1 MIHMQPILPKTP
13 TCLPPTTTVRFHFYH
28 LLHASLMT
36 AASCLPA
43 GFVRQPQG
51 HGGGALLL
59 GGDHLQSSG
68 GNPYIPDNNQYFPVQ
83 HSGALKFLVDSPP
96 QVQLL
101 TGSVSAP

>member
-1 MIHMQPILPKTP
+1 M
-13 TCLPPTTTVRFHFYH
+13 VRFHFYH
-28 LLHASLMT
+28 LLLTSLVT

-68 GNPYIPDNNQYFPVQ
+68 GNPYIPDNNQCFPVQ
-83 HSGALKFLVDSPP
+83 HSGTLKFLVGSPP

-101 TGSVSAP
+101 TGSMSAP